1 MPSEEETKEIQT
13 LQAFSDTNNHPTK
26 EDNYES
32 SELSDL
38 GDDQS
43 EAETDKMDF
52 LEDEGAE
59 NVLDLNALS
68 KLTELARMKE
78 IDSEEEGE
86 GEKEEERPE
95 EEEKPEQSQRDDS
108 GGDREGD
115 DNEREENQKDEES
128 NKDESHKDESQKD
141 ESQKD
146 ENQNKHSDNESHHS
160 QSDTA
165 VNKRA
170 NGHTEEPRKRLKTE
184 PDENGSQTEHPEN
197 SSNEEHRNEEHINE
211 EPSNEESQTDAQ
223 ADAQADAHPETHP
236 ETTATAEAEDNDE
249 DDEDNDNDDIN
260 LNEQRKLAIDDLILI
275 EKSFAEL
282 RDKLYYDKLTFL
294 EHELQL
300 CLEGSHPEL
309 SKVYCKINN
318 FYEDSIRLAN
328 STLSYKLKCINN
340 ETIATR
346 TAIHQ
351 DFIRKIFDRKNDM
364 ILETTSKWYK
374 INKERNKL
382 DQLVPDYSYCAIPTI
397 HPPSED
403 SMIMNGYVEE
413 PTSVSKKSLKNNTI
427 IELVHQRNSADHQLG
442 VLNGLIQFHGIPSA
456 VSSDPLEPN
465 DQELL
470 LKKASDEE
478 VADDFAA
485 MGIPI

>member
-1 MPSEEETKEIQT
+1 M
-13 LQAFSDTNNHPTK
+13 
-26 EDNYES
+26 
-32 SELSDL
+32 
-38 GDDQS
+38 
-43 EAETDKMDF
+43 
-52 LEDEGAE
+52 
-59 NVLDLNALS
+59 
-68 KLTELARMKE
+68 
-78 IDSEEEGE
+78 
-86 GEKEEERPE
+86 
-95 EEEKPEQSQRDDS
+95 
-108 GGDREGD
+108 
-115 DNEREENQKDEES
+115 
-128 NKDESHKDESQKD
+128 
-141 ESQKD
+141 
-146 ENQNKHSDNESHHS
+146 
-160 QSDTA
+160 
-165 VNKRA
+165 
-170 NGHTEEPRKRLKTE
+170 
-184 PDENGSQTEHPEN
+184 
-197 SSNEEHRNEEHINE
+197 
-211 EPSNEESQTDAQ
+211 
-223 ADAQADAHPETHP
+223 
-236 ETTATAEAEDNDE
+236 
-249 DDEDNDNDDIN
+249 
-260 LNEQRKLAIDDLILI
+260 NEQRKLAIDDLILI

-282 RDKLYYDKLTFL
+282 RDKLYYDKLKFL

-397 HPPSED
+397 HPSSEE
-403 SMIMNGYVEE
+403 SMVMNGYVEE

-442 VLNGLIQFHGIPSA
+442 ILNGLIQFHGIPSA